1 MSKLQFWLV
10 KSCQVL
16 NYHFGMIIFPSEKGP
31 APSNEF
37 TGSTCPPYIQQL
49 AKLVQP
55 TYLSTYL
62 DLSQIDCPL
71 VMTNSSPWL
80 SHGPNRNRCFTYINS
95 MVDLSSSRTV
105 NVITCHNQ
113 MVNIPIC
120 SAKKH
125 HKITI
130 FLVDQP
136 IQNGPHGW
144 SPTAP
149 RCFQRSANPDTYR
162 GRESGRVQPAKWSF
176 FVFLTKIKVFVWGF
190 TRRIPIFW
198 FSDGFFSI
206 SWDDF
211 RNVMEI
217 FHGIWLA
224 KLV

>member
-136 IQNGPHGW
+136 IQNGSPW
-144 SPTAP
+144 LVTNSPTMLP
-149 RCFQRSANPDTYR
+149 TVS
-162 GRESGRVQPAKWSF
+162 ESGHLQRAWIRSGSTCKVVVFCF
-176 FVFLTKIKVFVWGF
+176 FNEDKGFCVGDLPGGSPFSDFLIDFFRFRGMIFGMSWGF
-190 TRRIPIFW
+190 FM
-198 FSDGFFSI
+198 GF
-206 SWDDF
+206 
-211 RNVMEI
+211 
-217 FHGIWLA
+217 G
-224 KLV
+224 

>member
-37 TGSTCPPYIQQL
+37 TGSTCPPYIQQF

-113 MVNIPIC
+113 MVNIPNC

-190 TRRIPIFW
+190 TRRIPIF
-198 FSDGFFSI
+198 
-206 SWDDF
+206 
-211 RNVMEI
+211 
-217 FHGIWLA
+217 
-224 KLV
+224 